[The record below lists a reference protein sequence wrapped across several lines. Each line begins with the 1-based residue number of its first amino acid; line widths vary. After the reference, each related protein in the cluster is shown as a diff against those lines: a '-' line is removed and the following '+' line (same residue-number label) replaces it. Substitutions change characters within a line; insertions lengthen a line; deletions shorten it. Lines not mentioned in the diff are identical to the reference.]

1 MSPVKEKKEIKKVQR
16 RSKKVSVK
24 APATKNIDEN
34 IFIMEERKNHSYGL
48 IAKSVSIACVIM
60 TALVISISPNAVWIL
75 GPIIGAMTIFGIAM
89 GYFASK

>member
-1 MSPVKEKKEIKKVQR
+1 MSPVKEKKEIKKVQK
-16 RSKKVSVK
+16 RSRKVSVK
-24 APATKNIDEN
+24 TPATKNINEN
-34 IFIMEERKNHSYGL
+34 IFIAEDRKNHSYSL